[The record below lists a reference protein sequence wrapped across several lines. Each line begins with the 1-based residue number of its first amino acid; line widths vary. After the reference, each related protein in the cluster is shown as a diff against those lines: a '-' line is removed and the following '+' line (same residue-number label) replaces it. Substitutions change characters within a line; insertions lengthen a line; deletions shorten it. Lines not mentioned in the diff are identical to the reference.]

1 MSEELENQTPPEN
14 QTPAEQPETPAK
26 PVLAKPAKTG
36 PAKKPAFNPFGN
48 NKNSFQSNKF
58 GGSSSRKGNAY
69 RGGGVKKGK

>member
-1 MSEELENQTPPEN
+1 MSEELENQTPPEE
-14 QTPAEQPETPAK
+14 QASAEQPETPAK
-26 PVLAKPAKTG
+26 PAAKPAKTG
-36 PAKKPAFNPFGN
+36 VAKKPAFNPFAN